1 MRLTLLLILIVS
13 SNSSL
18 AFNSYKI
25 HPLPSERINE
35 NAQVNYLYQN
45 TSKGPFRVRIE
56 GLVSHIDDYAI
67 LKINCAADGGVQV
80 RHNLISNNN
89 ARINNQQGFP
99 VFNQVFSPMQTKAL
113 NTQKSFQLTH
123 ASINIGNRS
132 IPASTI
138 SLAGF
143 SETYQ
148 RVETL
153 CSEQKIASKR

>member
-1 MRLTLLLILIVS
+1 MRLTLMLILIIS
-13 SNSSL
+13 SNPSL
-18 AFNSYKI
+18 AFNSYKL
-25 HPLPSERINE
+25 HPLPNERINE

-56 GLVSHIDDYAI
+56 GLVGHVENYAI

-80 RHNLISNNN
+80 HHNLVSNNN
-89 ARINNQQGFP
+89 ARLNNQQAFP
-99 VFNQVFSPMQTKAL
+99 PFNQVFSPKQTNAL
-113 NTQKSFQLTH
+113 NNQKSFQLTH
-123 ASINIGNRS
+123 ASINIGNLS